1 MFDENNTKTN
11 KKTKNKKSAP
21 ESNEFDR
28 SNDKK
33 EKSKNVFDYDN
44 IFSKP
49 VKKQNKANNKPT
61 KEFTMFDNDDDVFQS
76 KSIKATTNLKAKNR
90 KNKANSNF
98 ENDGVLFPSDDIL
111 KNDEIKSKTRI
122 SEIVKE
128 IKNAEEM
135 KSIKYEDLENIEKT
149 EIKEENDENT
159 NIELK
164 NDEGRN
170 KSSWLSKTELPKKKL
185 KVGNLFED
193 SLFKEEIENKD
204 EKTSSN

>member
-1 MFDENNTKTN
+1 
-11 KKTKNKKSAP
+11 
-21 ESNEFDR
+21 
-28 SNDKK
+28 
-33 EKSKNVFDYDN
+33 
-44 IFSKP
+44 
-49 VKKQNKANNKPT
+49 
-61 KEFTMFDNDDDVFQS
+61 MFDNDDDVFQS